1 MNANYGSLLQRP
13 ALTLGVLIISTLVAL
28 FWISGILN
36 PAPVAA
42 DAAKFYLDCP
52 TTEVREGESVD
63 VFLVRVA
70 DHQHSVT
77 FGAYWHTDAGTA
89 GTDDYVH
96 QNSGAVWGNDS
107 ERLANRAKRTF
118 ETSQDSIVEG
128 SETFTARFTPVDN
141 VVDRNDPTR
150 DEKCEITIIDDDPNI
165 TEVEVTSS
173 PAWYDTYG
181 VGETIEIS
189 ATFNAPVEVDGNPA
203 LGMWVGGVWRGAR
216 FHRQSADNKVIFIYT
231 VRPEDRDTDGIVMD
245 GGYQDENGRWHNFV
259 NHTAVTA
266 AGTDIVAYR
275 AYRGLPA
282 QSGHKIDGSLLPY
295 GTNTAII
302 STPASGETYRHGE
315 TIYFSIVFSAP
326 LEVEG
331 SPQLNLRVGDVGMGQ
346 RGARLEGGSG
356 TTALLFGYTVA
367 PHDLDNDGV
376 TILGTAMETG
386 GIIDAVTI
394 LETSRRTIGIPGLG
408 GDGTIKVKGTNTVV
422 TPIFSGLLNQVGH
435 KMDGRPYPQSISIT
449 SSPAAESDTYGLDEV
464 IQVSVQFD
472 QNVTAGADA
481 AVILQIGSDSDNSRA
496 TYASG
501 NGTPTL
507 VFEYTVESGDTDGDG
522 ISGYLPHGHDIKA
535 TGTEALYQPGAGEDR
550 NAMTLGVDAN
560 HKVEGSPTGA
570 DTTAPTIS
578 SIAFYN
584 SPGPGEDET
593 YGVGDWVGVKVSF
606 SEDIVVT
613 GRPQIELSI
622 GGNARQARYEP
633 LLSRIEQKADGSE
646 NSLLFGYTVQ
656 EGDVDSD
663 GLSIG
668 ANKVTLNDGTIRDDA
683 ANDAVLTHDAV
694 PDNSGH
700 KVAAPDVTGPTV
712 LSVDVTSTPAAGDT
726 YDTDEVIKVTVIFTE
741 DVTVTGSPQLTLDF
755 EGTDKTADYDTA
767 DGDEVVFAYTV
778 ALNDSDSDGIAIGA
792 DKITLNGGTIKDGAE
807 NDATV
812 THSAVAEDPDHKVD
826 GSDTVA
832 PTISTLAFT
841 SDPGEDQTYG
851 AGDTIEI
858 TVTFSENV
866 VVTGTPQLEMEFS
879 STTNKQA
886 NYSSVTGAVVVFS
899 YTVVVGDRASDGVG
913 VAANKLTLNGGT
925 IQDSSGNNAVVS
937 HSYYF
942 PRPIHF
948 VNGAGGL

>member
-1 MNANYGSLLQRP
+1 MRHFRGVPKEGRLTRLTNSGRHFVPQVRDDEQALTNDISIRTRSRMNANRGSLLRKP
-13 ALTLGVLIISTLVAL
+13 GLTLGVLIISALVAL

-42 DAAKFYLDCP
+42 DDATFYLDCP
-52 TTEVREGESVD
+52 TTEVTEGGSVD
-63 VFLVRVA
+63 VYLVRVT
-70 DHQHSVT
+70 DHEHDDS
-77 FGAYWHTDAGTA
+77 FGAHWYTQVRSAVGADFYGFHGTFYSSTEA
-89 GTDDYVH
+89 EQLTGRSARAIVTRQDGLAEGNEYFEVSIDRPT
-96 QNSGAVWGNDS
+96 GA
-107 ERLANRAKRTF
+107 LAENQP
-118 ETSQDSIVEG
+118 S
-128 SETFTARFTPVDN
+128 N
-141 VVDRNDPTR
+141 CN
-150 DEKCEITIIDDDPNI
+150 ITIIDDDPNI

-173 PAWYDTYG
+173 SAWYDTYG

-295 GTNTAII
+295 GTNTAIT

-422 TPIFSGLLNQVGH
+422 TPIFSGLLNQAGH

-481 AVILQIGSDSDNSRA
+481 AVILQIGSDSNNSRA

-535 TGTEALYQPGAGEDR
+535 TGTDALYQPGAGEDR

-560 HKVEGSPTGA
+560 HKVEGSQSIPDETAPTVSSISITSDPGDDDTYGLGDAIEVTVTFSENVTVTGTPQLELDLGDTAKTADYSSTAGA
-570 DTTAPTIS
+570 AVVFSYTVASDDNDNDGIAISADKLTLNDGTIQDEAENDATLTHDAVAADSGHRVDGSDTTAPTIS
-578 SIAFYN
+578 SLSFT
-584 SPGPGEDET
+584 SDPGSDRT
-593 YGVGDWVGVKVSF
+593 YGTGDTIQVTVTF
-606 SEDIVVT
+606 SE
-613 GRPQIELSI
+613 
-622 GGNARQARYEP
+622 N
-633 LLSRIEQKADGSE
+633 
-646 NSLLFGYTVQ
+646 
-656 EGDVDSD
+656 
-663 GLSIG
+663 
-668 ANKVTLNDGTIRDDA
+668 
-683 ANDAVLTHDAV
+683 
-694 PDNSGH
+694 
-700 KVAAPDVTGPTV
+700 
-712 LSVDVTSTPAAGDT
+712 
-726 YDTDEVIKVTVIFTE
+726 
-741 DVTVTGSPQLTLDF
+741 VTVTGSPQLELSMSNSSNRQA
-755 EGTDKTADYDTA
+755 GYSSNSSGAD
-767 DGDEVVFAYTV
+767 VVF
-778 ALNDSDSDGIAIGA
+778 
-792 DKITLNGGTIKDGAE
+792 E
-807 NDATV
+807 
-812 THSAVAEDPDHKVD
+812 
-826 GSDTVA
+826 
-832 PTISTLAFT
+832 
-841 SDPGEDQTYG
+841 
-851 AGDTIEI
+851 
-858 TVTFSENV
+858 
-866 VVTGTPQLEMEFS
+866 
-879 STTNKQA
+879 
-886 NYSSVTGAVVVFS
+886 
-899 YTVVVGDRASDGVG
+899 YTVVVGDRASDGLEIQ
-913 VAANKLTLNGGT
+913 ANKLTLNGGT
-925 IQDSSGNNAVVS
+925 IQDASGNDATLT
-937 HSYYF
+937 HSNYF
-942 PRPIHF
+942 VPSNHF
-948 VNGAGGL
+948 VNGICCQPADSP